1 VVLNG
6 NIMIKIKENTE
17 KLKNNPKI
25 LGLDVS
31 SKTIGFSLFDI
42 TGSDLLELTHFT
54 PKIKPEPQG

>member
-1 VVLNG
+1 
-6 NIMIKIKENTE
+6 MIKIKENTE